1 MHDAR
6 DAEDR
11 RLLEAGEYERLLE
24 NYVYLVREWTL
35 VRLRDREA
43 ADEVSQRVFLRLL
56 RELRAG
62 KRYLVPFRVVVWKVV
77 EFACRGYE
85 WGTRRDGALPEEWD
99 PEAPDAFAGW
109 EDAFDVARLLA
120 ALPPRQRE
128 VLELIYLEGLG
139 PEQIAARLGVKRNAV
154 DQALHNGHRKLA
166 EQIGG

>member
-6 DAEDR
+6 DAEDK

-62 KRYLVPFRVVVWKVV
+62 KRYVVPFRVVVWKVV
-77 EFACRGYE
+77 DFMCLGYE
-85 WGTRRDGALPEEWD
+85 WGTTRRERCRGWD
-99 PEAPDAFAGW
+99 PEAPDAFAAGRTIRRG
-109 EDAFDVARLLA
+109 EDAGRPAR
-120 ALPPRQRE
+120 RQRRCSSSS
-128 VLELIYLEGLG
+128 ISRAGAG
-139 PEQIAARLGVKRNAV
+139 AGR
-154 DQALHNGHRKLA
+154 
-166 EQIGG
+166 GGWA